1 MFFKRKRIARHFE
14 EIPLEELGNEN
25 GKRRTVSHIIWAKI
39 LGQNPLLIWSG
50 LFSSN
55 FLNSKFLPQQ
65 ASHEL
70 HFKPKKRFWQVA
82 AIVIFSKNYFTS
94 KKFVFRHCYPYIW
107 PIWYYAAVCSL
118 YRWSIEHVIS
128 QLTLCTY
135 RVLIV
140 RALTFGLSFI
150 L

>member
-39 LGQNPLLIWSG
+39 LGQNPLLIWPG

-70 HFKPKKRFWQVA
+70 HFKSKNRFWQVA
-82 AIVIFSKNYFTS
+82 AIVLFSKNYFKHRKQHQLVA
-94 KKFVFRHCYPYIW
+94 KKKIWNIFSQSLQSSLFNPQFIFRHCHPYTW
-107 PIWYYAAVCSL
+107 PIY
-118 YRWSIEHVIS
+118 
-128 QLTLCTY
+128 
-135 RVLIV
+135 
-140 RALTFGLSFI
+140 
-150 L
+150 